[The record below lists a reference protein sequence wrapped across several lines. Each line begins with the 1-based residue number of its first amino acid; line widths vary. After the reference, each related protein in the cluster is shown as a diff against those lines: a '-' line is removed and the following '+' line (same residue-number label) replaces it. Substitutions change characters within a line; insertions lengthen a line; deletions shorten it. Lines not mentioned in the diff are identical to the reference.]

1 MPIYEYRCL
10 DCGKT
15 STFLTLG
22 VKVALDLKC
31 QNCGGTNLRKLVSRV
46 AVLRSGGSRLDGL
59 DDVGDNEPG
68 SEDRMIGEMADD
80 SGDGFDSD
88 PGSLPGGS
96 GGPQDDS
103 LDDGGELG

>member
-22 VKVALDLKC
+22 VQVALELKC
-31 QNCGGTNLRKLVSRV
+31 RSCGSASLRKLVSRV
-46 AVLRSGGSRLDGL
+46 AVLRSEGSRLDGL
-59 DDVGDNEPG
+59 DDVGDDEPG
-68 SEDRMIGEMADD
+68 SEDRMIGEMAEDF
-80 SGDGFDSD
+80 GGGLESD
-88 PGSLPGGS
+88 PGSFMGGG

-103 LDDGGELG
+103 SDDGGELE